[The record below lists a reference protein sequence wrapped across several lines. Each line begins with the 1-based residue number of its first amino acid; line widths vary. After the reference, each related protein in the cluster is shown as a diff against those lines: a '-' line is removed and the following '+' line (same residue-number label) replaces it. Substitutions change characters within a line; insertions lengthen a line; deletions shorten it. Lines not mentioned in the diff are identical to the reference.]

1 MAFTDQRQLPSP
13 TGATLN
19 FYQRKA
25 DGKAHGVVQIN
36 HGLAEH
42 AARYARFA
50 DALAA
55 AGYVTYAQDHRGHGH
70 TTAPD
75 APPRRFAQSD
85 GGDKV
90 LADVA
95 AVHDLIRRE
104 NPDLPLIVFGHSMGG
119 MIALNSTLRHSGHL
133 AGTAVW
139 NSTFDTGVLGRLALA
154 ILAWERMRL
163 GADAPSRIL
172 PRLTFQ
178 AWGKAVPKHRTLF
191 DWLSRD
197 PVEVDKY
204 IADPLCGIR
213 FTPESGASLA
223 RLRERI
229 GDPDLL
235 GEVRNDLPI
244 YVFVGDKDPIN
255 ADLARIR
262 PLILMYEDAGL
273 TDVTLKVYPGG
284 RHEMLNE
291 TNRDEVVADLLAWL
305 DDRVLRLDL

>member
-204 IADPLCGIR
+204 IADPLCGWDASVSMWRDLFGFI
-213 FTPESGASLA
+213 FAGADDGNFRS
-223 RLRERI
+223 
-229 GDPDLL
+229 
-235 GEVRNDLPI
+235 VRKDLPFLL
-244 YVFVGDKDPIN
+244 VSGGKDPSN
-255 ADLARIR
+255 DGGKAMTRLASRMSR
-262 PLILMYEDAGL
+262 LGFSNLETMRYEDA
-273 TDVTLKVYPGG
+273 
-284 RHEMLNE
+284 RHETLNDL
-291 TNRDEVVADLLAWL
+291 NRDAATADFIAWA
-305 DDRVLRLDL
+305 DKVTGA